1 MSAITIANHSG
12 EIMRRQEDESYRESE
27 EYNETT
33 AHAEEREDDTVASL
47 DPAVV
52 EWRGD
57 EPDRSEY
64 PFLPEEERAPVE
76 PPIPPVTQSTERQE
90 RSKVSQSEPGWEP
103 PKARLPLIHQPKLAE
118 IDPKLYGYWLEHIN
132 QGFQRNNRMF
142 DTILDAF
149 MRPYNTTIWM
159 YRILFGLG
167 IAAFLVAAAL
177 SAWLRDPMFGLVFGG
192 LSIISFLT
200 YFIGRP
206 LQSLEENLKFIT
218 WLGIIY
224 NSYWTR
230 LVYMMD
236 SETVNQDLEDATQDA
251 INEIERLLDKHHDF
265 SGKRPGLR

>member
-1 MSAITIANHSG
+1 
-12 EIMRRQEDESYRESE
+12 MRRQEDQSYRESE
-27 EYNETT
+27 ESNEAP
-33 AHAEEREDDTVASL
+33 AHAEEREDDTVSSP

-76 PPIPPVTQSTERQE
+76 PPIPPVADVRGSASPRVGAFESTNE
-90 RSKVSQSEPGWEP
+90 EPTWAP
-103 PKARLPLIHQPKLAE
+103 RLPPITPQPKLAE